1 MTVELREGLRQR
13 EIKSRRERGEEKAR
27 PTDEA
32 NVWES
37 QSPATQDLVEVL
49 VDFEPVAFG
58 SLREKRSGEDQLLGS
73 DDRRVDSGVERDS
86 RNDSKDEEEQRKAQK
101 HERSHHRASIED
113 LSSCLGDKA
122 ELGEDDSRSFAEF
135 DESES
140 GEARRTTGDEGSV
153 GLVTFE
159 EARSHDSK
167 DLEGKKETR
176 RLVV

>member
-13 EIKSRRERGEEKAR
+13 EMKSRRERGEEKAR

-73 DDRRVDSGVERDS
+73 DTD
-86 RNDSKDEEEQRKAQK
+86 
-101 HERSHHRASIED
+101 ASIREWRETHGMTPKTKKN
-113 LSSCLGDKA
+113 SA
-122 ELGEDDSRSFAEF
+122 RPRSMRDPITAL
-135 DESES
+135 
-140 GEARRTTGDEGSV
+140 A
-153 GLVTFE
+153 
-159 EARSHDSK
+159 
-167 DLEGKKETR
+167 
-176 RLVV
+176 